1 APSWKQREP
10 APPPPAHHPRGRRHT
25 TAESN
30 TPARKT
36 MNRNEAV
43 LEAGSAGEPLPMSS
57 PSALPRKLASLLPV
71 VDQGCCCTLLTCCKI
86 QGWVSLVGGVL
97 NVLKVLVYA
106 GSAEKLKDICDANEV
121 SCLKINETISG
132 ELDEYD
138 GGFTVITLIEIF
150 CLILIIVAAALF
162 LKGIS
167 DNKPS
172 WMVWHIRIGLYHI
185 SFVLVMAVIWAVQV
199 ALPLY
204 CLICAN
210 SLHVKMCKESEVQA
224 VTPAA
229 YTSAPA
235 FQYGAKGAD
244 PLNGARLNEY
254 SYD

>member
-1 APSWKQREP
+1 
-10 APPPPAHHPRGRRHT
+10 
-25 TAESN
+25 
-30 TPARKT
+30 

-199 ALPLY
+199 GGFLGFIVFLLTTITAALPLY